1 MIQQR
6 TVNHQEHISD
16 RSYEEVVALFTEAT
30 GSVEEGFDSVA
41 SPAQSKE
48 DFERIFKGREGSS
61 GFMRFLTL
69 DHGAWL
75 STFDKAAK
83 AVMIVLGNPL
93 IAITMIK
100 HDIRVGLNVPVRIYI
115 YEGADGRTRVAYD
128 LPSTLM
134 SGLDN
139 ADVAEA
145 ARKLDAKL
153 IALAETIS
161 GATA

>member
-1 MIQQR
+1 M
-6 TVNHQEHISD
+6 T
-16 RSYEEVVALFTEAT
+16 
-30 GSVEEGFDSVA
+30 A
-41 SPAQSKE
+41 SPRRPRPK
-48 DFERIFKGREGSS
+48 RILNGSS
-61 GFMRFLTL
+61 RVVRDRAVLCAFLTL

-75 STFDKAAK
+75 GIFGNAAK
-83 AVMIVLGNPL
+83 AVMVVLGNPL

-115 YEGADGRTRVAYD
+115 YEGADGHTRVAYD

-134 SGLDN
+134 SGLDD
-139 ADVAEA
+139 ADVTEA